1 MTVKVLGEEL
11 IFDQTQALKMATP
24 FGGGV
29 ARWGTVCGAV
39 IGGGMA
45 LGLCY
50 GRTKAEEKDQRDKA
64 YAKVQEMIRAFERDN
79 ETIQCREIIHLN
91 LLEPEDRKKFEE
103 MNLRRKCAQIVAKNV
118 ETVRK
123 LLKER

>member
-1 MTVKVLGEEL
+1 
-11 IFDQTQALKMATP
+11 MATP